1 MMATLSMPDR
11 GRDRDVVLKTAVRRF
26 KSLSFRRKP
35 AADCEYRVFIAF
47 IASWGEQ
54 VYDAGVIENRK

>member
-35 AADCEYRVFIAF
+35 AADCEYRVLLLVL
-47 IASWGEQ
+47 Q
-54 VYDAGVIENRK
+54 VGVNKFMMQG